1 MGFKL
6 RSGNGPLKF
15 KMMGSRTPLE
25 YNSPIHEEEESEEEN
40 GGNDENGDDN
50 GDNDDKGGGRTKK
63 NRFMD
68 ALTRGVTYGLSEVYG
83 IDKEKWDKD
92 IKTKKKEKKEKKEEE
107 EVNTPGE
114 EIAKGIIEG
123 ADRVHNIRPDIGD
136 NTPGTKVTNQ
146 EWQQITENVE
156 QGGYDMDNLLENQK
170 NMDRDSKEWCLN
182 QNVINAAYG
191 RKTRDC

>member
-6 RSGNGPLKF
+6 RSGNGPLNF

-92 IKTKKKEKKEKKEEE
+92 IKTKKKEKKKKNEDLDEMSAMSTGAVATSPKKEPLEE
-107 EVNTPGE
+107 EDGFYEPH
-114 EIAKGIIEG
+114 I
-123 ADRVHNIRPDIGD
+123 
-136 NTPGTKVTNQ
+136 
-146 EWQQITENVE
+146 
-156 QGGYDMDNLLENQK
+156 
-170 NMDRDSKEWCLN
+170 
-182 QNVINAAYG
+182 
-191 RKTRDC
+191 